1 MVDAIEV
8 KDTYTIE
15 DAENAFADLRDEL
28 YGSNGSVVRMQR
40 MIDNRDFE
48 DLRRI
53 LQNYDNT
60 LRDGKIRMASA
71 FLPRAERTITDLTG
85 NAIAMD
91 VIGMEQNCVEGK
103 ENPKALNRYLNELRT
118 DLKTILDQEQF
129 TVTKF

>member
-1 MVDAIEV
+1 MDAIEM

-60 LRDGKIRMASA
+60 LRYGKIRMASA

-103 ENPKALNRYLNELRT
+103 ENPKARNRYLNELRT
-118 DLKTILDQEQF
+118 DL
-129 TVTKF
+129 